1 MSQSTQSSP
10 SRSRWERTFT
20 IGLIVIGL
28 ILILFFGVRT
38 IVSSIRIWQTGLQPG
53 VTDVEAIRGWMTI
66 PYIAIAYGVP
76 EEYIFEQIGIPIEG
90 NQSKS
95 LGQLNRE
102 YAAGQPMAILDRVKD
117 AIRRYQAE
125 HPPPVEVNHD

>member
-10 SRSRWERTFT
+10 TRSRWERTFT

-38 IVSSIRIWQTGLQPG
+38 VVSYIRIWQTGLQPG
-53 VTDVEAIRGWMTI
+53 VTDVEAIRGWMTL

-76 EEYIFEQIGIPIEG
+76 EEYIFEQMGIPIEG

-102 YAAGQPMAILDRVKD
+102 YAPGQPMAILDRVKE
-117 AIRRYQAE
+117 AIRRYQAK
-125 HPPPVEVNHD
+125 HPPPPEVDHD